1 MFKLLFDEKKN
12 IPPEIMNTFFYHKGR
27 ENNIKKIN
35 YFLIIDHLDTQNKS
49 VQMTV
54 ALS

>member
-1 MFKLLFDEKKN
+1 
-12 IPPEIMNTFFYHKGR
+12 MNTFFYHKGR